1 MSARILD
8 AREELTHPT
17 QSESATTPATDVAAR
32 PQFLQ
37 KLIQGVAFGRT
48 ARRLA
53 HWTFV
58 SAAVWAMIV
67 PAPALFA
74 ASQTWTGNALDGKW
88 STPGNWT
95 NNAAPGSTS
104 VKTSTDIAT
113 FQGGGEASGQTNI
126 TIDSTTQNI
135 GGITWNTASAFA
147 DTIGSLGPNGG
158 NDLFFTA
165 APLTSGN
172 TIATQLTSTVANAE
186 TINAPMVLEGNYFF
200 SDLSTNAAAILNLNG
215 NISLDAGVGN
225 STLFLGTTSAT
236 GTGLNN
242 GAGKIT
248 ISGVVSNGAAG
259 TLGLTGG
266 GTGAATDILTLSGA
280 NTYTGANTLNAGI
293 VNLGIAENVGVSG
306 PLGKSA
312 ATNPGNIVLNGSILQ
327 YTAANQFDYSGRFST
342 NATVSPKYNIDIN
355 GQNVNFNTSLKNT
368 GTGGAGVLTLTS
380 TSGGGTLSLGAA
392 NTFATGAATVGV
404 FINGGTLQ
412 INNDG
417 ALNFN
422 QVTNTGTKVNV
433 QFASTGGV
441 LELNGHNTTIEN
453 LDPTNNTAS
462 TASVVENGGASD
474 AVLTVTSDTFNGTI
488 GQDNFYG
495 TLIDGSGGG
504 TLGLTKNGATNLVLR
519 NAGDT
524 FSGPTVVNGGLLLY
538 LVAGSQG
545 NLSSLT
551 VNVGGSVSAFTS
563 AVTGVG
569 PVIPLQTLANATT
582 SGSDGS
588 LVLSFQ
594 NPDSETLTLG
604 GPVFLGAGS
613 GNFSTFNGTINA
625 VQNTLAGSAETY
637 PNYHFGSGGV
647 GQLTINSSGF
657 GALLTDNGAQK
668 QGVIVQGILKS
679 LSNGSSPTLS
689 NWNTLANAGAGGSGG
704 GAATITQGGTIEL
717 QGQNT
722 YSGDTLV
729 NVNST
734 LFPNAANPTLS
745 TEAILQV
752 NNGSITS
759 GGNLVSGP
767 IGTGTLHI
775 SQGGLQDGGLP
786 VVLNNH
792 VILDGNAIF
801 ASQGN
806 GTITFNSVGLAN
818 PVTFDISNNPSLI
831 VKNISTTISDTITGT
846 SNLTKSGIGNLI
858 LDGANTFTG
867 NITINPATTT
877 ITAGNGNAQTIF
889 GLGLGGTQFNS
900 AAAIGNA
907 ANMITVNG
915 GAFAASGPN
924 YTNLQSTFF
933 NRIVN
938 TSSGTIALTASTAD
952 NFDWSSATGVN
963 FTLASLGAAPA
974 RTSPTPAA
982 SPPTVASIGWA
993 AVAARSPSPAQSAD

>member
-17 QSESATTPATDVAAR
+17 QSESTTTPATDVAAR
-32 PQFLQ
+32 PQFLR
-37 KLIQGVAFGRT
+37 KLIQGIAFGRT

-53 HWTFV
+53 RWTFV
-58 SAAVWAMIV
+58 WAAVWAMIV

-74 ASQTWTGNALDGKW
+74 ASQTWTGNALDGNW

-95 NNAAPGSTS
+95 NNAAPGSTT

-113 FQGGGEASGQTNI
+113 FQGGGEASGQTTI

-165 APLTSGN
+165 APLTTGN

-186 TINAPMVLEGNYFF
+186 TINAPIVLEGNYFF
-200 SDLSTNAAAILNLNG
+200 SDLSTNAAAILDLNG

-248 ISGVVSNGAAG
+248 ISGVISNGAAG
-259 TLGLTGG
+259 TLGLTAG

-280 NTYTGANTLNAGI
+280 NTYTGTNTLNAGI

-312 ATNPGNIVLNGSILQ
+312 AVHANNIVLGGATLQ
-327 YTAANQFDYSGRFST
+327 YTTSNQFDYSGRFST
-342 NATVSPKYNIDIN
+342 ANGQKYNIDIN
-355 GQNVNFNTSLKNT
+355 GQSVSFNTSLSSSS
-368 GTGGAGVLTLTS
+368 GALTLTS
-380 TSGGGTLSLGAA
+380 TAGGGTLTLGAA
-392 NTFATGAATVGV
+392 NTFMPTSGNTVNTIGV
-404 FINGGTLQ
+404 TINGGTLQ
-412 INNDG
+412 INNNA

-422 QVTNTGTKVNV
+422 QVTNSGTRQNV

-441 LELNGHNTTIEN
+441 LELNGFNTTIEN
-453 LDPTNNTAS
+453 LDPNNNTAS
-462 TASVVENGGASD
+462 TASVVENGAAAN
-474 AVLTVTSDTFNGTI
+474 AVLTVTSDTFNGAI

-668 QGVIVQGILKS
+668 QGVIVQGILMS
-679 LSNGSSPTLS
+679 LSNGSAPTLS
-689 NWNTLANAGAGGSGG
+689 KWNTLANAGAGGSGG

-759 GGNLVSGP
+759 GGSLVSGP
-767 IGTGTLHI
+767 IGTGSLHI

-806 GTITFNSVGLAN
+806 GTITFNSVGLAT
-818 PVTFDISNNPSLI
+818 PVTFDISNNPSLL
-831 VKNISTTISDTITGT
+831 VKNISTTISDAITGT

-877 ITAGNGNAQTIF
+877 ITAGNGNSQTIF
-889 GLGLGGTQFNS
+889 GLGWGGMQFNS

-938 TSSGTIALTASTAD
+938 TSSGTIALSASTAD

-963 FTLASLGAAPA
+963 FALASLGAAPA
-974 RTSPTPAA
+974 QTSLTPAI
-982 SPPTVASIGWA
+982 SPPITTSIASA
-993 AVAARSPSPAQSAD
+993 AAAAR